1 MHVVLALPAYNEERG
16 LPQVLENFR
25 RAVGGAGYDIRAVV
39 VDDGSTDGTAAVLE
53 EWSSRLPLTV
63 TKHAVNRGL
72 GETIRDALR
81 LAALTSAPED
91 IVVTMDADNTHS
103 PDLILEMIPL
113 IREGYDVVIASRYR
127 HGAAVLGLSG
137 FRHLM
142 SFGARVLYQAVFP
155 IRGVRDYTCGFRA
168 YRAATLAEAFKLY
181 GDALVTERSFASM
194 AEILLKVARTGA
206 RICEVPM
213 VLRYD
218 LKGGVSKMNV
228 PRTVLKTLGMMAR
241 LRFSGSARA

>member
-1 MHVVLALPAYNEERG
+1 MQIVLALPAYNEERG
-16 LPQVLENFR
+16 LPHVLENFR
-25 RAVGGAGYDIRAVV
+25 RAVGGAGYEIRAVV

-53 EWSSRLPLTV
+53 EWSERLPLSV
-63 TKHAVNRGL
+63 TRHAVNRGL

-81 LAALTSAPED
+81 LAALTSAPDD

-142 SFGARVLYQAVFP
+142 SFGARVLYQLVFP
-155 IRGVRDYTCGFRA
+155 IRGVRDYTSGFRA
-168 YRAATLAEAFKLY
+168 YRAAVLAEAFKRY

-206 RICEVPM
+206 RIREVPM

-218 LKGGVSKMNV
+218 LKGGASKMNV
-228 PRTVLKTLGMMAR
+228 PRTVWKTLGLMAR
-241 LRFSGSARA
+241 LRFAGRARA